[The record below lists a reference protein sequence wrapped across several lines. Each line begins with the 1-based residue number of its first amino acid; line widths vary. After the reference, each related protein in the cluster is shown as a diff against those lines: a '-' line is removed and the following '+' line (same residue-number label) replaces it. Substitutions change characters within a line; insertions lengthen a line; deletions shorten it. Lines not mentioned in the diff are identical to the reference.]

1 VRDDRKS
8 CICRSQSKREHE
20 ENARQKNRPLQLNG
34 ARSKRQHAD
43 ACNSS
48 CWLNWKRPTEVDLF
62 ALSHRPHSNT
72 LLAVRLPA
80 FFFIAFVS
88 WILSLSI
95 TRAQSPPERS
105 PDVSNKALITK
116 STPSISADA
125 FKNPSVS
132 AATAALHKMA
142 GDYYTWRNENYPV
155 RSSDAGL
162 HTWDDR
168 LTDYSPPK
176 IAERAGHVHSLL
188 EKVRAMKTDAWSKDE
203 RIDSILFRAQLENVD
218 FGNRILKFERTNPQ
232 VYVAECTNA
241 IFSLLKKEYD
251 TPRKRALAATARLKQ
266 MPALLKQGLSNLQN
280 PVKLYAQLA
289 IQSARSIDPL
299 LNDSLMALDVDPST
313 GLRTSLAPNEH
324 EALIKA
330 RDAALAALHSY
341 ADELEERL
349 PKMVDFAPMGE
360 ANYNYYLKHVLLLPL
375 NGAEVEMI
383 GRVELAR
390 YRALEALLPDPKLA
404 DPDPARS
411 AHIPPDQ
418 ASFLKAYE
426 SREAEM
432 INFLKEHNL
441 VTLPDYLGAFQIR
454 QLPDAFKP
462 TSPGGFM
469 NPPGVYDKDPTG
481 FYFIPTY
488 NPQSKNFYIR
498 AAIEDPRPILGHEG
512 IPGHFLQLSIA
523 NHLSDEIRRQ
533 HEDGVFV
540 EGWALYGEEMLM
552 RTGLYPN
559 NSPGQGQIL
568 RLSRYRAARI
578 GVDVNLHTGR
588 WTFEQAVKYFMDAGG
603 LDREAAEGEAAG
615 AASEPTQ
622 KISYIIGKWQIM
634 NLLGR
639 YKDRQGEN
647 FRLGAFHDDLIKNGS
662 LAVSIIEW
670 ILLDDPT
677 SIEKALR

>member
-1 VRDDRKS
+1 VKTIRRF
-8 CICRSQSKREHE
+8 IC
-20 ENARQKNRPLQLNG
+20 LF
-34 ARSKRQHAD
+34 
-43 ACNSS
+43 
-48 CWLNWKRPTEVDLF
+48 VFFFF
-62 ALSHRPHSNT
+62 ALGG
-72 LLAVRLPA
+72 
-80 FFFIAFVS
+80 IY
-88 WILSLSI
+88 
-95 TRAQSPPERS
+95 AQSSVQRTPN
-105 PDVSNKALITK
+105 VSDKALITK
-116 STPSISADA
+116 STPTINEEA
-125 FKNPSVS
+125 FKNQNAN
-132 AATAALHKMA
+132 AAIAALHKLA
-142 GDYYTWRNENYPV
+142 DDYYAWRNENYPV

-168 LTDYSPPK
+168 LTDYSPAK
-176 IAERAGHVHSLL
+176 TAERAQHVHSLL
-188 EKVRAMKTDAWSKDE
+188 EKVRAMKTDNWPKDE
-203 RIDSILFRAQLENVD
+203 RIDWVLLQAQLEEVD
-218 FGNRILKFERTNPQ
+218 FENRVLKFERTNPQ
-232 VYVAECTNA
+232 VYVGECTNA
-241 IFSLLKKEYD
+241 IFSLLKKEYGI
-251 TPRKRALAATARLKQ
+251 PRKRALAATARLRQ

-299 LNDSLMALDVDPST
+299 LNKSLMALDVD
-313 GLRTSLAPNEH
+313 LAPDEH
-324 EALIKA
+324 DKLVKA
-330 RDAALAALHSY
+330 RDVALSALHQY
-341 ADELEERL
+341 ADELEKRL

-360 ANYNYYLKHVLLLPL
+360 ANYNYYLKHILLLPL
-375 NGAEVEMI
+375 DGAQVEMI
-383 GRVELAR
+383 GRAELAR
-390 YRALEALLPDPKLA
+390 YCALEALLPDPKLA

-411 AHIPPDQ
+411 ASIPPDQ

-426 SREAEM
+426 SREQEM
-432 INFLKEHNL
+432 VSFLKEHNL

-523 NHLSDEIRRQ
+523 NHLGDEIRRQ
-533 HEDGVFV
+533 HEDSVFV

-552 RTGLYPN
+552 RTGLYSN
-559 NSPGQGQIL
+559 NSAAQGQIL
-568 RLSRYRAARI
+568 RLSRYRSARI

-588 WTFEQAVKYFMDAGG
+588 WTFEQAVKYFMEAGG
-603 LDREAAEGEAAG
+603 LDHEAAEGEAAG
-615 AASEPTQ
+615 AASSPTQ

-639 YKDRQGEN
+639 YKDRQGDN
-647 FRLGAFHDDLIKNGS
+647 FRLGRFHDDLIKNGS
-662 LAVSIIEW
+662 LPVSVIEW